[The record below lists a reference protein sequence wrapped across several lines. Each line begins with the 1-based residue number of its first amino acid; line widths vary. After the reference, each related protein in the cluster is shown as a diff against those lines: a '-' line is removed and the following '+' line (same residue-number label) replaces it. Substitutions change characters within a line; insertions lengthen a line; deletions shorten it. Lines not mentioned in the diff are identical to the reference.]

1 MSPGIFHLIQL
12 ILGFSFMILLVSALR
27 TYLKGEERH
36 WDIWLKYGAALLVVV
51 ISFTIITA
59 IYNNTAAGI

>member
-1 MSPGIFHLIQL
+1 
-12 ILGFSFMILLVSALR
+12 MILLVSALR

-59 IYNNTAAGI
+59 MYNNTAAGI